1 MPRYALNTRHD
12 RYQDMRDIKLVL
24 EELSRDASQRDRA
37 SMSDTSPGRVR
48 VAPRSSEKSRATGVD
63 SE

>member
-24 EELSRDASQRDRA
+24 EELGRHAAQRDRA
-37 SMSDTSPGRVR
+37 STSDAGRVR
-48 VAPRSSEKSRATGVD
+48 VAPAIVGKEPCDGRRF
-63 SE
+63 

>member
-12 RYQDMRDIKLVL
+12 PYQDMRDIKLVL
-24 EELSRDASQRDRA
+24 EELSRGAAERDRA
-37 SMSDTSPGRVR
+37 SSSDSCPGSAR
-48 VAPRSSEKSRATGVD
+48 VAPKRRVTRVD